1 MFKKLGFFLFAMGV
15 SASYA
20 MAGDGDLE
28 CYLTCD
34 DKLEQCMINHP
45 TSPGACTKAHMLCND
60 RCDPYL
66 P

>member
-20 MAGDGDLE
+20 IAGGGDLE
-28 CYLTCD
+28 CYLACD
-34 DKLEQCMINHP
+34 DNLEQCMIKNP
-45 TSPGACTKAHMLCND
+45 MSPGICNKAYMLCND
-60 RCDPYL
+60 RCAPDL

>member
-1 MFKKLGFFLFAMGV
+1 MLKKLGFFLFAMGV

-20 MAGDGDLE
+20 MAGGGEPE
-28 CYLTCD
+28 CYSQCD
-34 DKLEQCMINHP
+34 DGLEQCMINHP
-45 TSPGACTKAHMLCND
+45 TAPGACTKIHQMCYD

>member
-20 MAGDGDLE
+20 IAGGGE
-28 CYLTCD
+28 QKCYSQCD
-34 DKLEQCMINHP
+34 DRLDQCMTDHP
-45 TSPGACTKAHMLCND
+45 TAPGACTKIHQMCYD

>member
-1 MFKKLGFFLFAMGV
+1 MLKKLGFFLFAMGV

-20 MAGDGDLE
+20 IAGGGEPE
-28 CYLTCD
+28 CYSQCD
-34 DKLEQCMINHP
+34 DRLDQCMTDHP
-45 TSPGACTKAHMLCND
+45 TAPGACTKIHQMCYD